1 MFVIQ
6 KGGIKTESS
15 RRKCPVLNCW
25 HFHHFPFF
33 CSLQYMTWLTFVLSY
48 IFPLLDTSDVTD
60 PSFSFLIIH
69 LQVQSEKT
77 IQRLRQLGGTDSLQV
92 GIFQYIGRSG
102 EQMVIKQME
111 KWKGENQEH
120 SLEKCLE

>member
-1 MFVIQ
+1 
-6 KGGIKTESS
+6 
-15 RRKCPVLNCW
+15 
-25 HFHHFPFF
+25 
-33 CSLQYMTWLTFVLSY
+33 MTWLTFVLSY